1 MSVFAEIVA
10 LPMGEWRPAVK
21 TCDGQRPINLASKA
35 DLPYFKGREKAMVRL
50 KVTAKGQITL
60 KKEVLDHLGM
70 RPGDEVEVNLQ
81 PRRQASIH
89 PISGKLSIE
98 SLFGMIKNEAGVHL
112 TIEEINEAIAD
123 GWANRR

>member
-1 MSVFAEIVA
+1 MI
-10 LPMGEWRPAVK
+10 
-21 TCDGQRPINLASKA
+21 
-35 DLPYFKGREKAMVRL
+35 RL

-60 KKEVLDHLGM
+60 KKEVLDHLGI

-81 PRRQASIH
+81 PQRQASIH
-89 PISGKLSIE
+89 PISGKLPIE